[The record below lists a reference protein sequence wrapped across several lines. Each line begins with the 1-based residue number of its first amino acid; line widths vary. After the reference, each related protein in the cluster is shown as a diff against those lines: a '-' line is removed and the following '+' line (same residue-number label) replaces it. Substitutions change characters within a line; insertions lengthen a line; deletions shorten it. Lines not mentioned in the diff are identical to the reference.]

1 MGRKR
6 KKKNNTNTIGIIVI
20 IIAIAV
26 YAKMTILKDFNFLE
40 EIQNLN
46 IKMPNYERKIKVTE
60 RSVKEDYSEI
70 QPELQKEQ
78 AKEKNNITQQKSIK
92 KADKYVK
99 IFFTKSSNG
108 QDVYVALPRIKNGN
122 KCSDIEYAVK
132 TLLNGPTSSEKKN
145 GIYSEIPSSTKL
157 IYVKE
162 TQKRIIINLSSDF
175 EFGGG
180 GDSLYKRMYQLI
192 KTVNNNTTKPVY
204 LYINGKQA
212 NVIGGE
218 GLMLKQP
225 LRRNSL
231 DD

>member
-6 KKKNNTNTIGIIVI
+6 KKRNNTNTIGIIVI

-26 YAKMTILKDFNFLE
+26 YTKMTILKDFNFLE

-46 IKMPNYERKIKVTE
+46 IKMPTFERKIKVTE

-145 GIYSEIPSSTKL
+145 GIYSEIPSKASLGTSTISSKSEDCSIATITVIIFVKL
-157 IYVKE
+157 AICVFSS
-162 TQKRIIINLSSDF
+162 LSNS
-175 EFGGG
+175 
-180 GDSLYKRMYQLI
+180 YK
-192 KTVNNNTTKPVY
+192 T
-204 LYINGKQA
+204 
-212 NVIGGE
+212 
-218 GLMLKQP
+218 
-225 LRRNSL
+225 S
-231 DD
+231 

>member
-6 KKKNNTNTIGIIVI
+6 KKKNNTNTIGIIVL

-26 YAKMTILKDFNFLE
+26 YAKMTFLKDFDFIEQL
-40 EIQNLN
+40 QNLN
-46 IKMPNYERKIKVTE
+46 IKLPTFERKIKVTE

-70 QPELQKEQ
+70 QPELKTEQK
-78 AKEKNNITQQKSIK
+78 KEVQLQKAEK
-92 KADKYVK
+92 KVDKYVK

-108 QDVYVALPRIKNGN
+108 QDVYVALPRIKKDN
-122 KCSDIEYAVK
+122 KCSDIEYAIK
-132 TLLNGPTSSEKKN
+132 TLLKGPTSSEKKS
-145 GIYSEIPSSTKL
+145 GIYSEIPSNTKL

-162 TQKRIIINLSSDF
+162 TSKKIIINLSSDF

-192 KTVNNNTTKPVY
+192 KTVNNNTNKPVY

-225 LRRNSL
+225 LKRNSL